1 MQNLYRSCTLFAMT
15 SSPLT
20 ASDDDLMS
28 RVAADDTAAFD
39 EIYRRHRSAA
49 MRVAMRIMRQPTAAE
64 DVTQEAFLSLWRGA
78 SRYEPAR
85 SSLRAWLLL
94 LVHSRGI
101 DAIRRGR
108 GHRTNMNLD
117 DAPPERLHAPE
128 RTDSQAAL
136 REQSRHLRL
145 LVGAIPLKQRQVI
158 QLAYYKEMTQVEI
171 AADLHL
177 PLGTVK
183 GRLRLAHSR
192 LQRTLAAEE
201 EEFAVLAS

>member
-1 MQNLYRSCTLFAMT
+1 MS

-20 ASDDDLMS
+20 ACDDELMS
-28 RVAADDTAAFD
+28 RVAADDAFAFD
-39 EIYRRHRSAA
+39 EIYRRHRAA
-49 MRVAMRIMRQPTAAE
+49 ALAVALRMMRQPAAAE

-108 GHRTNMNLD
+108 SHNTNTNLD

-128 RTDSQAAL
+128 RTDSQAAV
-136 REQSRHLRL
+136 REQSRHLRQ
-145 LVGAIPLKQRQVI
+145 LVGAIPLKQRQVV
-158 QLAYYKEMTQVEI
+158 QLAYYRGMTQVEI

-183 GRLRLAHSR
+183 GRLRLAHNR
-192 LQRTLAAEE
+192 LQRALVAED